1 MKNLLAILLS
11 VFLLTACEKELDIKP
26 QDYQSKLVVN
36 CLFDESSPF
45 TFQVSNSLSILDNTR
60 PTEFGDA
67 VIELF
72 EDGVKIETVPFVAAA
87 SKYVSSFKPKAEKN
101 YGIRIGKTGYAQA
114 EASGKLPSVVPF
126 SFVSFKDSTILDK
139 DNNYFGELTLRFNDP
154 SVNNFYG
161 FRLEYWSDV
170 TMQYELLYDKET
182 LDPSLT
188 NSEAFTTND
197 GTTYFKDVLFNGKT
211 KEIIFKIPTGYYVNA
226 PNFRVSLFSLG
237 FDYFNYSV
245 SSAQAAARGGFSL
258 FSEPAQVHNNIKD
271 GIGIFAGF
279 SLDADTIR

>member
-1 MKNLLAILLS
+1 MKNLIIL
-11 VFLLTACEKELDIKP
+11 FLTILFLTACEKELDIKP
-26 QDYQSKLVVN
+26 EEYKSKLVVN
-36 CLFDESSPF
+36 CLFNETGPF

-67 VIELF
+67 VIELY
-72 EDGVKIETVPFVAAA
+72 EDGVKIEIVPFVAAA
-87 SKYVSSFKPKAEKN
+87 NKYVSTIKPKPEKN
-101 YGIRIGKTGYAQA
+101 YGIRVAKSGYTQV

-126 SFVSFKDSTILDK
+126 TFVSFKDSTILDK

-154 SVNNFYG
+154 AVNNFYG

-170 TMQYELLYDKET
+170 SMQYELLYDKET

-197 GTTYFKDVLFNGKT
+197 GTIYFKDVLFNGKV
-211 KEIIFKIPTGYYVNA
+211 KEILFKIPAGYYTTT
-226 PNFRVSLFSLG
+226 PNFRVSLYSLG

-279 SLDADTIR
+279 SLDADTIK